1 MRNLL
6 YMYGPHLSTKLLWK
20 WLSEAE
26 ARLRDHWTQKKRS
39 VNSAS
44 QNNFWDEMKTTDLWY
59 MTAYQSICDIGLLWF
74 IAWNN
79 YCNWHCKSHCSTA
92 WFSMCQ
98 CSCWK
103 NIFGVRERPCMKFHT
118 TTCKLWFSI
127 LEKKKKN
134 AVEAPFS
141 REKKKKLKSY
151 AWWWLTVHH
160 NYETLS

>member
-1 MRNLL
+1 M
-6 YMYGPHLSTKLLWK
+6 TKW
-20 WLSEAE
+20 SRSQT
-26 ARLRDHWTQKKRS
+26 ARSLDPKKRS